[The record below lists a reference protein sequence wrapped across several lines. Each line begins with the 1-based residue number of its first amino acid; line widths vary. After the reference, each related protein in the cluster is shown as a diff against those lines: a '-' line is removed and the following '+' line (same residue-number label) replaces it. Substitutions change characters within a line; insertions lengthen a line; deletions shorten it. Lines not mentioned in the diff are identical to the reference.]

1 MPLKERD
8 NPEDRFSGTIK
19 TTNVFHKKSWYHNF
33 PLKGSERWQE
43 EYFLK
48 RYIHECN
55 IDDNF
60 VVMDYDLFQLFYP
73 THFFFMR
80 LRCKIFKGC
89 DFATKL

>member
-48 RYIHECN
+48 R
-55 IDDNF
+55 
-60 VVMDYDLFQLFYP
+60 
-73 THFFFMR
+73 
-80 LRCKIFKGC
+80 
-89 DFATKL
+89 